1 MDSRLR
7 GNDSGC
13 YPMAMKLRLLPP
25 KTSLKGKRVLLRVD
39 WNVPLTGSFAGEKAL
54 KLERTFGTIRNLADR
69 GAVVVMMTHLGR
81 PKGRDM
87 KFSTEKLAHIAHG
100 MSDIPI
106 HFCGEALDTPA
117 GLKKAQE
124 MIHVAKPGT
133 VFLLENVRFL
143 KGEETDAPGIAKALA
158 SLGDIFVDDAFAAS
172 HRAHASVVGVA
183 KILPSFAGPSLAEEV
198 AALSRLLEKPKRP
211 YIAVVGG
218 AKLSTKLGVLEALLK
233 VADRV
238 LVGGAMAHPFFVAK
252 GIKIGKSFTEK
263 GGAAIAK
270 KLMRNPKLALP
281 TDAVVAPKL
290 DPKKAHV
297 VPIKEIKANEVIGDI
312 GTETMMTWAAWL
324 KKANTIA
331 WNGPVGVAEIPTFS
345 HGSLL
350 LARVIASRSKGS
362 CFGVVGGGDTLP
374 IVAKSGMGEWFDHVS
389 TGGGAMLEFIAKK
402 GSLPGLRVLQEKPT
416 KTKKTKKTT
425 TTTTKKRK

>member
-1 MDSRLR
+1 
-7 GNDSGC
+7 
-13 YPMAMKLRLLPP
+13 
-25 KTSLKGKRVLLRVD
+25 VD
-39 WNVPLTGSFAGEKAL
+39 WNVPLSGPFAGEKAL

-69 GAVVVMMTHLGR
+69 GAVVIVMTHLGR
-81 PKGRDM
+81 PKGRDP

-106 HFCGEALDTPA
+106 HFCGEALDTST
-117 GLKKAQE
+117 GLKKAQDLV
-124 MIHVAKPGT
+124 HVAKSGT

-143 KGEETDAPGIAKALA
+143 KGEETDAPGLAKSLA
-158 SLGDIFVDDAFAAS
+158 SLGDLFVNEAFAAS

-183 KILPSFAGPSLAEEV
+183 KTLPSYAGPSLAEEV
-198 AALSRLLEKPKRP
+198 FALTKLLEKPKRP
-211 YIAVVGG
+211 YVAVVGG
-218 AKLSTKLGVLEALLK
+218 AKLSTKLGVLESLLK

-238 LVGGAMAHPFFVAK
+238 LVGGAMAHPFYLAK
-252 GIKIGKSFTEK
+252 GLKIGKSLTEK

-270 KLMRNPKLALP
+270 KLMRNPKLAFP

-297 VPIKEIKANEVIGDI
+297 VPISGIKADEVIGDI
-312 GTETMMTWAAWL
+312 GTETMMAWAAWL

-350 LARVIASRSKGS
+350 LARVIAARSKGP

-374 IVAKSGMGEWFDHVS
+374 IVAKCGMGEWFDHVS
-389 TGGGAMLEFIAKK
+389 TGGGAMLEFITKK
-402 GSLPGLRVLQEKPT
+402 GDLPGLRVLQEKAVTTSKST
-416 KTKKTKKTT
+416 KTI
-425 TTTTKKRK
+425 KKRK